1 MTEATAPVQRKSN
14 PTLTKFLEGYG
25 IIFVVI
31 AMMLVLAAIKPDV
44 FLSSVNLTN
53 ILKQNASLAL
63 LALGM
68 YVVIVTAGIDLSVG
82 SIMALSMV
90 ALAIASKAGIPWP
103 IVLLIGPAIGLAVG
117 FVNGIGLTVLK
128 LPHPF
133 IMTLGT
139 LNVAR
144 GLTFLISNGA
154 PVSGLQEEVR
164 FIGQAY
170 FGFGLAPPAGLPAS
184 LILVLVCAVS
194 LWFFLQRTNMGRHIF
209 AIGGNPYAAR
219 VSGINVDRT
228 LVVVY
233 MISGF
238 FAGLSGLLL
247 AGRTDSGFPNA
258 GIGIEL
264 DAIAA
269 VIIGGASFF
278 GGRGTV
284 IGVLAGVLIMG
295 ILRNGLNINNVS
307 AFWQQILI
315 GLVIIVAV
323 YIDVLRR
330 KAGSRS

>member
-1 MTEATAPVQRKSN
+1 MSPAFA
-14 PTLTKFLEGYG
+14 KFLEQYG
-25 IIFVVI
+25 IVLVVI
-31 AMMLVLAAIKPDV
+31 VMMLTLAVIRPDV
-44 FLSSVNLTN
+44 FLSAQNLTN
-53 ILKQNASLAL
+53 ILKQNATLAL

-68 YVVIVTAGIDLSVG
+68 FVVIVTAGIDLSVG
-82 SIMALSMV
+82 SVMGLAMV
-90 ALAIASKAGIPWP
+90 ALAIASKAGVPWP
-103 IVLLIGPAIGLAVG
+103 LVLLIGPAIGIAVG
-117 FVNGIGLTVLK
+117 WVNGTGLTVLK

-139 LNVAR
+139 LNIAR

-154 PVSGLQEEVR
+154 PISGLQQEVR
-164 FIGQAY
+164 YVGQAY
-170 FGFGLAPPAGLPAS
+170 YNLGFLAPPAGIPAS
-184 LILVLVCAVS
+184 LILVAICAAA
-194 LWFFLQRTNMGRHIF
+194 LWFFLEKTDMGRHIF
-209 AIGGNPYAAR
+209 AIGGNPQAAR

-233 MISGF
+233 IISGF
-238 FAGLSGLLL
+238 FAGLAGLLL

-284 IGVLAGVLIMG
+284 LGVLAGVLIMG

-315 GLVIIVAV
+315 GLVIIIAV

-330 KAGSRS
+330 RAAIRT